1 MLQYRISESTTGRM
15 HIFQLQIQDL
25 KEVFTKW
32 ERVSC
37 VLENIPGKRQAFSR
51 HMTGVLTQGIGSFI

>member
-1 MLQYRISESTTGRM
+1 M
-15 HIFQLQIQDL
+15 HIFQLQIQDT

-32 ERVSC
+32 GEG
-37 VLENIPGKRQAFSR
+37 VLCPTECPREETAFSR